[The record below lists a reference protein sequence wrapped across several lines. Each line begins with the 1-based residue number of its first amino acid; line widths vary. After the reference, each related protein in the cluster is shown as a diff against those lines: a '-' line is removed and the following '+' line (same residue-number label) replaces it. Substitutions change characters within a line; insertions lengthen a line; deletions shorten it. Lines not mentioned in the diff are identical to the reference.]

1 MHASVYRLRA
11 GGALLPRPAEP
22 VQGDLRLCN
31 EAGGDGAL
39 IARLMGGAAHELL
52 PPLMHAQVRAITA
65 HGLVIRGIE
74 AHSRGQ
80 QKSRVRYAPQTWW
93 AFILTD
99 DGVDRFEGNDP
110 LHALQE
116 EKSMSRMYGRQDPA
130 RTRER

>member
-1 MHASVYRLRA
+1 VLASVYRLRA
-11 GGALLPRPAEP
+11 SGALLPRPAEP
-22 VQGDLRLCN
+22 VQGDLRLSN

-39 IARLMGGAAHELL
+39 IARLMGGAAREVL
-52 PPLMHAQVRAITA
+52 PPLMHAQVRAVTA

-99 DGVDRFEGNDP
+99 DGVDRFDGDDP
-110 LHALQE
+110 LRALEE
-116 EKSMSRMYGRQDPA
+116 EKTSRRLVGRQVPA
-130 RTRER
+130 RN